1 MIFNSFCVTKE
12 RKGERKLQNINRKIV
27 VMLLLSILLLTMP
40 MFTNTNVH
48 SIPPTTTLSVTPSSQ
63 EVQVD
68 SFFDV
73 FVRVDSFFDVFSFGV
88 ALGYSNTNIMD
99 AVDVGSCPPFNV
111 EGKMINDLAGWV
123 VIEGAGGPVTGNA
136 TLAEFRFQCTG
147 SGGSALTI
155 LEAYL
160 LDPTGG
166 EISIDNVV
174 NGYVSQTTWYFK
186 PSYTDY
192 APSGVP
198 DFDQKQWG
206 IQMWKNPW
214 PPVGTWSWCGPV
226 SVADS
231 LWWLDS
237 EFEPYPVP
245 PSTTSDHFPLVQNYT
260 PGIDD
265 HSPLN
270 VPYLVEDLAWRMDTD
285 AQRTGPGNAHCGTEV
300 HDMEFGIS
308 SYIHD
313 KGLDWKFYEHTVK
326 APDFFWIEQ
335 EIKRCEDVVLLLG
348 FWQTADGINF
358 WRVGGHYVTC
368 AGVDSVNM
376 WLAFSDP
383 YIDGAEMGVC
393 PGIVLPPPPHPHT
406 GPPETLHNDALYV
419 SHDFYWVAQSPSPG
433 GPFGLPDY
441 PAEYVIDNFGSC
453 QNTPEEFIPLDGEY
467 IPQLPIYTE
476 IEYAVATSCK
486 TGIVAAGS
494 EDTNIYV
501 WDFAGTLQWQFALAN
516 PVVSVAM
523 DNDGRFIA
531 AGTRS
536 VGAPITGNLWLFDN
550 SLGGP
555 PGNVLW
561 ATTLPVSTSY
571 DGGWAGTE
579 SKSVDVKYNYY
590 NACVVVAAATDQGL
604 YLFDQYGSQI
614 WHYYDQT
621 PETLVRIS
629 QDGNYIVCVD
639 YNTGIVHCFSHLRD
653 GKPGWGPNDGVPIW
667 SFGGG
672 MQEMYAFW
680 AAISG
685 IGDYVA
691 ISVYPNPVIYNPMT
705 AGVILLDRTGS
716 VVWFYILPKG
726 GYVRVDMPCSGR
738 SVVSV
743 NDDPINNVGC
753 DLLYWNDGG
762 NGWDGGDVNP
772 VWSYWP
778 SKELGNP
785 QNPGSDFYTVTI
797 SENGEYVATGGAVPT
812 STYLLDKNGVLQQI
826 IGLGQTNI
834 QSVDLTFTGKYGAS
848 VDFGG
853 TIWFFD
859 KDTGLLWSA
868 VPTGAPFHCVAI
880 SKLYPCM
887 FPYPNHDVVVTHVT
901 TCKDGCVPWPI
912 IGRGYTAHVYV
923 TVSNQGD
930 FSENFQVTV
939 YANITLIG
947 TTTVVNLASNT
958 QTTLTFLWNT
968 TGWVKGNYTI
978 NAYAAIVP
986 DETDVADNNFVG
998 GVVKVGVPGDVNN
1011 DNVCNMRDIGL
1022 CCSFFM
1028 ATPGHNWN
1036 PNCDIT
1042 DDHIVNMRDIG
1053 LACSSFMKPDP

>member
-1 MIFNSFCVTKE
+1 MKD
-12 RKGERKLQNINRKIV
+12 KGERKLQNINRKIL
-27 VMLLLSILLLTMP
+27 VMLLLSILLLTLP
-40 MFTNTNVH
+40 AFIITNVR
-48 SIPPTTTLSVTPSSQ
+48 SEPPPPTTIRVDPPSQ
-63 EVQVD
+63 DVQVNSFFDVFVEVD

-73 FVRVDSFFDVFSFGV
+73 FYYEVFLS
-88 ALGYSNTNIMD
+88 YDTNIID

-111 EGKMINDLAGWV
+111 TFKMISDQYGYV
-123 VIEGAGGPVTGNA
+123 IIEGAGGPVTGTA
-136 TLAEFRFQCTG
+136 KLAKFRFHCTG

-155 LEAYL
+155 QEAYL
-160 LDPTGG
+160 ADSAWNQIP
-166 EISIDNVV
+166 IDKVV
-174 NGYVSQTTWYFK
+174 NEYVSQTTWYFK

-206 IQMWKNPW
+206 AKMWTNPW
-214 PPVGTWSWCGPV
+214 PPVGTWSYCGPV
-226 SVADS
+226 SVANS

-237 EFEPYPVP
+237 ELEPNPMH
-245 PSTTSDHFPLVQNYT
+245 PSIINDGFPLVQNYT

-265 HSPLN
+265 HNPLN

-285 AQRTGPGNAHCGTEV
+285 GRRTGNQHCGTEV
-300 HDMEFGIS
+300 HDMEFGIDW
-308 SYIHD
+308 YIHD

-335 EIKRCEDVVLLLG
+335 EIKRCEDVILLLG
-348 FWQTADGINF
+348 FWQNYGTEQQPY
-358 WRVGGHYVTC
+358 WVRVGGHYVTC

-376 WLAFSDP
+376 MLAFSDP
-383 YIDGAEMGVC
+383 YIDGAEMGLC

-419 SHDFYWVAQSPSPG
+419 SHDFYAVGESYSPG
-433 GPFGLPDY
+433 GPWGLPYY
-441 PAEYVIDNFGSC
+441 PAEYVIDNFASC
-453 QNTPEEFIPLDGEY
+453 QNTPEEFIHLDGEY
-467 IPQLPIYTE
+467 NPQLPISTE
-476 IEYAVATSCK
+476 IEYAVVTSCK

-536 VGAPITGNLWLFDN
+536 IGAPITGNLWLFDN

-555 PGNVLW
+555 PSNVLW
-561 ATTLPVSTSY
+561 TQTLPISTSY

-604 YLFDQYGSQI
+604 YLFDQSGSQI

-639 YNTGIVHCFSHLRD
+639 YNTGIVHYFSHLRD

-667 SFGGG
+667 SFGAVT
-672 MQEMYAFW
+672 EIYAFW

-691 ISVYPNPVIYNPMT
+691 VSVYLNPVIYNPMT

-716 VVWFYILPKG
+716 IVWFYILPKG

-743 NDDPINNVGC
+743 NDDPFNGVGC
-753 DLLYWNDGG
+753 DLLYWSDGG

-778 SKELGNP
+778 SKELGYP
-785 QNPGSDFYTVTI
+785 QNPGSDFYTVSI
-797 SENGEYVATGGAVPT
+797 SENGGYVATGGAVPT
-812 STYLLDKNGVLQQI
+812 STYLLDKNGILQQT
-826 IGLGQTNI
+826 LGPMPQRV

-853 TIWFFD
+853 NMWFFD
-859 KDTGLLWSA
+859 KDTGLMWAA

-887 FPYPNHDVVVTHVT
+887 FPYPNHDVAVSKIVLQKTVVGQGYLCKINVT
-901 TCKDGCVPWPI
+901 LT
-912 IGRGYTAHVYV
+912 
-923 TVSNQGD
+923 NQGD
-930 FSENFQVTV
+930 FTESFNVAL
-939 YANITLIG
+939 YGNATLIG
-947 TTTVVNLASNT
+947 TFSINSLAEKTSTVV
-958 QTTLTFLWNT
+958 TFIWNT
-968 TGWVKGNYTI
+968 TGFAKGNYTI
-978 NAYAAIVP
+978 SACASVVP
-986 DETDVADNNFVG
+986 DEIYIADNTRIDNIITVTI
-998 GVVKVGVPGDVNN
+998 PGDVDGDFVDGQYYDVFLYDAVKLLAKYGVREDDPN
-1011 DNVCNMRDIGL
+1011 
-1022 CCSFFM
+1022 F
-1028 ATPGHNWN
+1028 N
-1036 PNCDIT
+1036 PNYDI
-1042 DDHIVNMRDIG
+1042 DNDGRIFLYDAVILLSHYGQRYY
-1053 LACSSFMKPDP
+1053 PP

>member
-1 MIFNSFCVTKE
+1 MKD
-12 RKGERKLQNINRKIV
+12 KGERKLQNINKKTV
-27 VMLLLSILLLTMP
+27 VMLLLSILLLTIP
-40 MFTNTNVH
+40 TFIITNVR
-48 SIPPTTTLSVTPSSQ
+48 SEPPPPTTIRVDPPSL

-73 FVRVDSFFDVFSFGV
+73 FVEVDSFFDVFYYGV
-88 ALGYSNTNIMD
+88 ALGYDTNIID

-111 EGKMINDLAGWV
+111 TSKMISDPAGWM
-123 VIEGAGGPVTGNA
+123 VIEGAGGPVTGTA
-136 TLAEFRFQCTG
+136 KLAKFRFHCTG

-160 LDPTGG
+160 ADPRGSH
-166 EISIDNVV
+166 IPIDKVV

-186 PSYTDY
+186 APYTDY

-206 IQMWKNPW
+206 AKMWTNPW
-214 PPVGTWSWCGPV
+214 PPIGTWSWCGPV

-237 EFEPYPVP
+237 EFEPNPMP
-245 PSTTSDHFPLVQNYT
+245 PSIINDGFPLVQNYT

-265 HSPLN
+265 HNSLN

-285 AQRTGPGNAHCGTEV
+285 GRRTGNPHCGTEV
-300 HDMEFGIS
+300 HDMEFGIDW
-308 SYIHD
+308 YIHD

-326 APDFFWIEQ
+326 APDFYWIEQ
-335 EIKRCEDVVLLLG
+335 EIKRCEDVILLLG
-348 FWQTADGINF
+348 FWQENPQMPGG
-358 WRVGGHYVTC
+358 WMRVGGHYVTC
-368 AGVDSVNM
+368 AGVDSMHM

-383 YIDGAEMGVC
+383 FIDGAEMGLC

-419 SHDFYWVAQSPSPG
+419 SHDFYMVGQSPSPG

-453 QNTPEEFIPLDGEY
+453 QNTPEEFIHLDGPYNPLE
-467 IPQLPIYTE
+467 PIYTE
-476 IEYAVATSCK
+476 IEYAVVTSCK

-523 DNDGRFIA
+523 DNNGRFIA

-536 VGAPITGNLWLFDN
+536 IGIPITGNLWLFDN

-561 ATTLPVSTSY
+561 AKTLPISTSY

-604 YLFDQYGSQI
+604 YLFDQSGSQI
-614 WHYYDQT
+614 WRYYDQT

-639 YNTGIVHCFSHLRD
+639 YNTGIVHYFSHLRD
-653 GKPGWGPNDGVPIW
+653 GNPGWGPNDGVPIW
-667 SFGGG
+667 SFGAVT
-672 MQEMYAFW
+672 EIYAFW

-691 ISVYPNPVIYNPMT
+691 VSVYPNPVIYNPMT

-716 VVWFYILPKG
+716 IVWFYILPKG
-726 GYVRVDMPCSGR
+726 GYVRVDMPCNGK

-743 NDDPINNVGC
+743 NDDPLNALGC
-753 DLLYWNDGG
+753 DLLYWSDGG
-762 NGWDGGDVNP
+762 NGWDSGDANP

-797 SENGEYVATGGAVPT
+797 SENGDYVATGGAVPT

-826 IGLGQTNI
+826 IGLGQQNI

-848 VDFGG
+848 VDSGG

-859 KDTGLLWSA
+859 KDTGFMWSA

-887 FPYPNHDVVVTHVT
+887 FPYPNHDVAVTNVKTSKTGCLPIPVLGHGYILKINVT
-901 TCKDGCVPWPI
+901 L
-912 IGRGYTAHVYV
+912 A
-923 TVSNQGD
+923 NQGD
-930 FSENFQVTV
+930 YAETFNVIV
-939 YANITLIG
+939 YAN
-947 TTTVVNLASNT
+947 TTAIASQSLSLSNGSST
-958 QTTLTFLWNT
+958 SIIFSYNT
-968 TGWVKGNYTI
+968 TGLAKGTYTI
-978 NAYAAIVP
+978 WATVSIVQNEI
-986 DETDVADNNFVG
+986 DVYDNTYTDGLIAVSVVG
-998 GVVKVGVPGDVNN
+998 DINGDFKV
-1011 DNVCNMRDIGL
+1011 DIKDLVLVIKYFG
-1022 CCSFFM
+1022 SY
-1028 ATPGHNWN
+1028 PGHPTKPWN
-1036 PNCDIT
+1036 PNADINCDNK
-1042 DDHIVNMRDIG
+1042 VDIKDLVLVIKHFG
-1053 LACSSFMKPDP
+1053 EHYP

>member
-1 MIFNSFCVTKE
+1 
-12 RKGERKLQNINRKIV
+12 
-27 VMLLLSILLLTMP
+27 
-40 MFTNTNVH
+40 MFTNVR
-48 SIPPTTTLSVTPSSQ
+48 SEPPPPTTVRVDPPSL

-73 FVRVDSFFDVFSFGV
+73 FVEVDSFFDVFYYGV
-88 ALGYSNTNIMD
+88 ALGYDTKIID

-111 EGKMINDLAGWV
+111 THKMISDPAGWMM
-123 VIEGAGGPVTGNA
+123 IEGTGGPVTGTA
-136 TLAEFRFQCTG
+136 KLAKFRFRCTG
-147 SGGSALTI
+147 AGESALTI
-155 LEAYL
+155 LDAYL
-160 LDPTGG
+160 AGPRGDMIP
-166 EISIDNVV
+166 IDKVV

-186 PSYTDY
+186 GSYPDY

-206 IQMWKNPW
+206 TQMWKNPW
-214 PPVGTWSWCGPV
+214 PPVGTWSYCGPV

-237 EFEPYPVP
+237 EFEPNPMH
-245 PSTTSDHFPLVQNYT
+245 PSIINDGFPLVQNYT

-265 HSPLN
+265 HNPLN

-383 YIDGAEMGVC
+383 YVDGAEMGVC

-406 GPPETLHNDALYV
+406 GPPETLHNDALFV

-433 GPFGLPDY
+433 GLFGLPDY

-476 IEYAVATSCK
+476 IEYAVVTSCK

-523 DNDGRFIA
+523 DNDGRYIA
-531 AGTRS
+531 AGIRS
-536 VGAPITGNLWLFDN
+536 SMIPVTGNLWLFDN

-561 ATTLPVSTSY
+561 TKTLPISTSY

-604 YLFDQYGSQI
+604 YLFDQYNSLI

-639 YNTGIVHCFSHLRD
+639 YNTGIVHYFSHLRD

-672 MQEMYAFW
+672 MQQMEMYAFW

-691 ISVYPNPVIYNPMT
+691 VSVYPNPVIYNPMT

-716 VVWFYILPKG
+716 IVWFYILPKG

-743 NDDPINNVGC
+743 NDDPSNGVGC
-753 DLLYWNDGG
+753 DLLYWSDGG

-785 QNPGSDFYTVTI
+785 QNPGSDFYTVSI
-797 SENGEYVATGGAVPT
+797 SQNGNYVATGGAVPT
-812 STYLLDKNGVLQQI
+812 STFLLDKNGVLQQI
-826 IGLGQTNI
+826 LGLGQQNI

-848 VDFGG
+848 VDSGG

-859 KDTGLLWSA
+859 KDTGFMWSA

-887 FPYPNHDVVVTHVT
+887 FPYPNHDIAVSNIKQQKTIVGQGYICKINVTLT
-901 TCKDGCVPWPI
+901 
-912 IGRGYTAHVYV
+912 
-923 TVSNQGD
+923 NQGD
-930 FSENFQVTV
+930 FIESFNVAL
-939 YANITLIG
+939 YANATFIG
-947 TTTVVNLASNT
+947 TLPINSLAKGSSTVV
-958 QTTLTFLWNT
+958 TFTWNT
-968 TGWVKGNYTI
+968 TGFAKGNYTI
-978 NAYAAIVP
+978 SACVSP
-986 DETDVADNNFVG
+986 LEEETDIADNIYIDNW
-998 GVVKVGVPGDVNN
+998 VVVTIPGDFNGDYYVEIYDIVKICMAYNSKIGDSQYQPN
-1011 DNVCNMRDIGL
+1011 LDIDGNGVIDIYDVVRACIHYNERD
-1022 CCSFFM
+1022 
-1028 ATPGHNWN
+1028 P
-1036 PNCDIT
+1036 
-1042 DDHIVNMRDIG
+1042 
-1053 LACSSFMKPDP
+1053 

>member
-1 MIFNSFCVTKE
+1 MKD
-12 RKGERKLQNINRKIV
+12 KGERKLQNINRKIL
-27 VMLLLSILLLTMP
+27 VMLLLSILLLTLP
-40 MFTNTNVH
+40 AFIITNVR
-48 SIPPTTTLSVTPSSQ
+48 SEPPPPTTIRVDPPSL
-63 EVQVD
+63 EVQVNSFFDVFVEVD

-73 FVRVDSFFDVFSFGV
+73 FYYGV
-88 ALGYSNTNIMD
+88 ALGYDTNIID

-111 EGKMINDLAGWV
+111 TNKMISDPAGWMM
-123 VIEGAGGPVTGNA
+123 IEGAGGPVTGTA
-136 TLAEFRFQCTG
+136 KLAKFRFHCTG

-160 LDPTGG
+160 ADPRGG
-166 EISIDNVV
+166 QIPIDKVV

-186 PSYTDY
+186 APYRDY

-206 IQMWKNPW
+206 AKMWKNPW
-214 PPVGTWSWCGPV
+214 PPIGTWSWCGPV

-237 EFEPYPVP
+237 EFETKPMP
-245 PSTTSDHFPLVQNYT
+245 PTTINDHFPLVQNYT
-260 PGIDD
+260 SGIDD
-265 HSPLN
+265 HNPLN

-285 AQRTGPGNAHCGTEV
+285 AQRTGPSNAHCGTEV

-348 FWQTADGINF
+348 FWQFNPVTQQ
-358 WRVGGHYVTC
+358 WVRVGGHYVTC
-368 AGVDSVNM
+368 AGVDSVYW
-376 WLAFSDP
+376 WLAVSDP

-419 SHDFYWVAQSPSPG
+419 SQDFYQVGESYSPG
-433 GPFGLPDY
+433 GRWGLPNY
-441 PAEYVIDNFGSC
+441 PAEYVIENFGSC
-453 QNTPEEFIPLDGEY
+453 QNTPEEFIHLDGEY
-467 IPQLPIYTE
+467 NPELPVSTE
-476 IEYAVATSCK
+476 IEYAVVTSCK

-523 DNDGRFIA
+523 DNDGRYIA
-531 AGTRS
+531 AGTRYMGPPK
-536 VGAPITGNLWLFDN
+536 VTGSLWLFDN

-561 ATTLPVSTSY
+561 TKTLNISLSY
-571 DGGWAGTE
+571 DGGFAGTE

-604 YLFDQYGSQI
+604 YLFDQSGSQI

-629 QDGNYIVCVD
+629 QDGNYMVCVD
-639 YNTGIVHCFSHLRD
+639 YNTGIVHYFSHLRD

-667 SFGGG
+667 SFGAVT
-672 MQEMYAFW
+672 EIYAFW

-691 ISVYPNPVIYNPMT
+691 VSVYPNPVIYNPMT

-716 VVWFYILPKG
+716 IVWFYILPKG

-743 NDDPINNVGC
+743 NDDPSDGVGC
-753 DLLYWNDGG
+753 DLLYWSDGG
-762 NGWDGGDVNP
+762 NGWDSGDVNP

-797 SENGEYVATGGAVPT
+797 SENGDYVATGGAVPT
-812 STYLLDKNGVLQQI
+812 STYLLDKNGILQQI
-826 IGLGQTNI
+826 IGLGQQNI

-848 VDFGG
+848 VDSGG

-859 KDTGLLWSA
+859 KDTGFMWSA

-887 FPYPNHDVVVTHVT
+887 FPYPNHDIAVSDIILQKTIVGQGY
-901 TCKDGCVPWPI
+901 TCKI
-912 IGRGYTAHVYV
+912 NV
-923 TVSNQGD
+923 TLTNQGD
-930 FSENFQVTV
+930 FTESFNVAL
-939 YANITLIG
+939 YANATLIG
-947 TTTVVNLASNT
+947 TSSINSLAEKTSTVA
-958 QTTLTFLWNT
+958 TFIWNT
-968 TGWVKGNYTI
+968 TGFAKGNYTI
-978 NAYAAIVP
+978 STCASVVP
-986 DETDVADNNFVG
+986 DEIYIADNTLTDGWVI
-998 GVVKVGVPGDVNN
+998 VAMVGDVNGP
-1011 DNVCNMRDIGL
+1011 DGWPDGKVDMIYDIRSVAKLFGVVY
-1022 CCSFFM
+1022 
-1028 ATPGHNWN
+1028 PDPRYN
-1036 PNCDIT
+1036 PNYDING
-1042 DDHIVNMRDIG
+1042 DGKIDMINDIRTVAKHFG
-1053 LACSSFMKPDP
+1053 DVDP